1 MKENITNGMDETHFG
16 PDSTCIR
23 GQIVTFLF
31 RAMADP
37 DQPIPPTGSQLK
49 MAISAGG
56 NYYEGEQ
63 FGQNLARFVTENT
76 DTAVTVAS
84 VGESEEN
91 LRSLLNGEVQMC
103 FCRAD
108 VAYDA
113 YHGLGQY
120 ADAGENHDFSV
131 VTVLIS
137 PAVVPFSTDWADE
150 SVADLRGKTVS
161 VGPEGSNL
169 LRNAVDILSVYGMT
183 LEDIHPVYLSLEDT
197 AAAVYNDEVDAAFIP
212 SGSEWSNL
220 MEKYGFVHKF
230 NDLSLDAEHMQAL
243 FAAAPYFTLTGEYN
257 TNKPEVPVLLLT
269 RNDVPDDDV
278 FNVISTIT
286 DQWVVPSAYW
296 QLSSDN
302 FPANARGVPY
312 HPVAAEWFGI

>member
-1 MKENITNGMDETHFG
+1 
-16 PDSTCIR
+16 
-23 GQIVTFLF
+23 
-31 RAMADP
+31 
-37 DQPIPPTGSQLK
+37 
-49 MAISAGG
+49 
-56 NYYEGEQ
+56 
-63 FGQNLARFVTENT
+63 
-76 DTAVTVAS
+76 
-84 VGESEEN
+84 
-91 LRSLLNGEVQMC
+91 
-103 FCRAD
+103 
-108 VAYDA
+108 
-113 YHGLGQY
+113 
-120 ADAGENHDFSV
+120 
-131 VTVLIS
+131 
-137 PAVVPFSTDWADE
+137 
-150 SVADLRGKTVS
+150 
-161 VGPEGSNL
+161 
-169 LRNAVDILSVYGMT
+169 
-183 LEDIHPVYLSLEDT
+183 
-197 AAAVYNDEVDAAFIP
+197 
-212 SGSEWSNL
+212 